1 MKNWLDRFWLI
12 WINTLLIIGWSVSCF
27 TSKTILWRELLWLES
42 KINNSTRIV
51 GDLIFLIKVL
61 FISFSLMQLKTFYL
75 KFRYLI
81 SNLILRP
88 LSLLSTR
95 YFCSTNFL
103 RATNV
108 LFGIG
113 LYLILWKL
121 TIKLHPFQ
129 DRDLLSFNTLTLS
142 IFPVG
147 WFYNFLYYTDSGST
161 FFVLWSYLLSVE
173 ERYWMSALVSEFSF
187 FQNIFYINF

>member
-1 MKNWLDRFWLI
+1 
-12 WINTLLIIGWSVSCF
+12 
-27 TSKTILWRELLWLES
+27 
-42 KINNSTRIV
+42 
-51 GDLIFLIKVL
+51 
-61 FISFSLMQLKTFYL
+61 MQLKTFYL

-161 FFVLWSYLLSVE
+161 FFVLWSYLLSIE
-173 ERYWMSALVSEFSF
+173 ERYWMSALVSGFSF
-187 FQNIFYINF
+187 LSKYILYKFLI